1 MFLLTSYI
9 FSIKFHFDS
18 FQFIGSFFKFFLL
31 FLCPCLLLKW
41 IVHIMKRLICYK
53 RLHFQLF
60 PLNATVDINNFNFKI
75 IRKNFFSISLNS
87 IHINDSQYLKTID
100 NQYVYKQI
108 MSLLKIYFFIDL
120 IKLLKLK
127 KKIIN
132 IDYPSIVFYFIFI
145 FCRYKKIYEMLNL
158 TMNTKYDI
166 YLFVISL
173 YSLYYIK
180 YIIFLYKIFCKN

>member
-1 MFLLTSYI
+1 
-9 FSIKFHFDS
+9 
-18 FQFIGSFFKFFLL
+18 
-31 FLCPCLLLKW
+31 
-41 IVHIMKRLICYK
+41 
-53 RLHFQLF
+53 
-60 PLNATVDINNFNFKI
+60 
-75 IRKNFFSISLNS
+75 
-87 IHINDSQYLKTID
+87 
-100 NQYVYKQI
+100 

-145 FCRYKKIYEMLNL
+145 FCRYKKIYEMLNH